1 MDMKK
6 KAQMIRVVELY
17 YLQNMTQQEIAD
29 TIGVS
34 RPTITRLL
42 DDAKTQGLIE
52 IKLNIAEDI
61 DVKIS
66 NQIRKRLG
74 IKEVIVV
81 DTHEKEEELIL
92 EKTARMAA
100 EYLSGVIKD
109 NDVIGISWGST
120 MNAVVNA
127 MEPRRIE
134 NLKVVQLAGGMGEP
148 NSQFDGSSVAFNLAA
163 HLSGSC
169 HCIFGPAILSNE
181 HRVKELEQVPAV
193 HQVMELASKANIYL
207 TGIGAIDEYSSLS
220 RAGYLS
226 ESERKALVKEGAAAH
241 LLARILKKDGSELTE
256 FNQRVLAI
264 PLNWLKGNN
273 LSIGVAATARKA
285 GAVCA
290 SARGGY
296 LDVLIIDKSCAQAIL
311 DGNGI

>member
-34 RPTITRLL
+34 IPTML

-120 MNAVVNA
+120 MNRAV
-127 MEPRRIE
+127 
-134 NLKVVQLAGGMGEP
+134 LK
-148 NSQFDGSSVAFNLAA
+148 
-163 HLSGSC
+163 
-169 HCIFGPAILSNE
+169 I
-181 HRVKELEQVPAV
+181 
-193 HQVMELASKANIYL
+193 
-207 TGIGAIDEYSSLS
+207 
-220 RAGYLS
+220 
-226 ESERKALVKEGAAAH
+226 
-241 LLARILKKDGSELTE
+241 
-256 FNQRVLAI
+256 
-264 PLNWLKGNN
+264 
-273 LSIGVAATARKA
+273 
-285 GAVCA
+285 
-290 SARGGY
+290 
-296 LDVLIIDKSCAQAIL
+296 
-311 DGNGI
+311 